1 MEVMRIRVFCKNE
14 SQKSQLKQIGGGLDP
29 GRMLD
34 QGPRID
40 NRFKIAL
47 RELREIVPDGTNCS
61 IDLLLE
67 RTIKHVLFLQ
77 SVMKHADGLKHSC
90 ESKIMEN
97 LELVDHIK
105 ILFSTLQN
113 VPEAFLY
120 NSMKDPLIGMIK
132 GPALQ
137 AMPML
142 PISSG
147 SSPTLEGKPVASLTG
162 KFIRPFLTNESSI
175 MPDKS
180 NGPLVVT
187 DFSSLKNPT
196 MVIVFVQF

>member
-1 MEVMRIRVFCKNE
+1 M
-14 SQKSQLKQIGGGLDP
+14 
-29 GRMLD
+29 
-34 QGPRID
+34 
-40 NRFKIAL
+40 
-47 RELREIVPDGTNCS
+47 
-61 IDLLLE
+61 
-67 RTIKHVLFLQ
+67 
-77 SVMKHADGLKHSC
+77 HADGLKHSC

-97 LELVDHIK
+97 LELVDHIM

-113 VPEAFLY
+113 VLEAFLY
-120 NSMKDPLIGMIK
+120 NFVKDPLIGMIK
-132 GPALQ
+132 GPVLQ

-187 DFSSLKNPT
+187 DFSSSKTQPWLSSLCSFDTSTRGSGHLFQLQINT
-196 MVIVFVQF
+196 MQLNSYTSEVHNGQEVPLRGRMIMLLSTWEKDSFQGQI

>member
-1 MEVMRIRVFCKNE
+1 
-14 SQKSQLKQIGGGLDP
+14 
-29 GRMLD
+29 
-34 QGPRID
+34 
-40 NRFKIAL
+40 
-47 RELREIVPDGTNCS
+47 
-61 IDLLLE
+61 
-67 RTIKHVLFLQ
+67 
-77 SVMKHADGLKHSC
+77 MKHADGLKHSC

-113 VPEAFLY
+113 VLEAFLY
-120 NSMKDPLIGMIK
+120 NFVKDPLIGMIK
-132 GPALQ
+132 GPVLQ

-147 SSPTLEGKPVASLTG
+147 SSPTLEGKPVESLTG
-162 KFIRPFLTNESSI
+162 KFIRPFLMNESSI

-187 DFSSLKNPT
+187 DFSS
-196 MVIVFVQF
+196 